1 MYHVPRRSSKPV
13 MELCMVECQLGS
25 GCILPLMRLEMLTH
39 SYSYRLTLAVAG
51 AVMMTHLS
59 RGSTMHLLVP
69 VVATCPPSNA
79 THLETGSLSHAGS
92 AHFTT

>member
-1 MYHVPRRSSKPV
+1 MFEKSVRFKFLDLLV
-13 MELCMVECQLGS
+13 LKNLV
-25 GCILPLMRLEMLTH
+25 IKKLTASFNIH
-39 SYSYRLTLAVAG
+39 NKGLSLAVAG

-79 THLETGSLSHAGS
+79 THLEPGLSHAGS